1 MCYTLHMRFVVPTLL
16 LLATPAF
23 AADPIASVICADRED
38 MLRRLEVEYGAARQ
52 GWGLRGNGA
61 VVEVWA
67 IPSTGEWTLVQT
79 YAGGQ
84 SCIVAIG
91 ENWEMA
97 AEADPA

>member
-1 MCYTLHMRFVVPTLL
+1 MYMRYAIPLL
-16 LLATPAF
+16 FLAMPAS

-38 MLRRLEVEYGAARQ
+38 MLRRLEVEYGASRQ

-61 VVEVWA
+61 VMEVWA
-67 IPSTGEWTLVQT
+67 VPSTGEWTLVQT

-91 ENWEMA
+91 ENWEGTVA
-97 AEADPA
+97 QADPA